1 MSSYVL
7 RFIYRQKRVV
17 CRVTSFCQL
26 INPPTHHL
34 NNNLLVF
41 VLLQKKTNKCVETS
55 SILDSN
61 KNHLLQILST

>member
-26 INPPTHHL
+26 INPPTRHSSPEQ
-34 NNNLLVF
+34 LVG
-41 VLLQKKTNKCVETS
+41 LCTTSKKNK
-55 SILDSN
+55 
-61 KNHLLQILST
+61 